1 MAMFIHRISD
11 VLGFFYGTRSLQT
24 GTQILSQFHRTD
36 DDLEVC
42 TTPMLIQLNKEGG
55 RDQLPIFPGD
65 VMAKGWE
72 MLGDT
77 KTRKKTIGQQINNY
91 VQNPKSY
98 RSAFGFFE
106 VFAGTFLLSKTGFP
120 VKLPSFNSWKLRGS
134 PSVWHGNRNK
144 MSEKTPTATSLSLN
158 FRMGTVHEKTPSA
171 NIFFEGCIES
181 TWQWPCPVWQ
191 EPMEILLNSVRS
203 LVLAGQSHPKCKS
216 QQKSTKDHTILYL
229 KMWWTSLPGMLGRQS
244 CIQPCLTNLLCSCN
258 WMANN
263 EFSGRRIH
271 IPHHPTASVHFS
283 PSWMSFIFWLDDM
296 LV

>member
-1 MAMFIHRISD
+1 MAPEDPEVFKQ
-11 VLGFFYGTRSLQT
+11 GPKFWANFT
-24 GTQILSQFHRTD
+24 GRMMILKSAPPPCSSSSTK
-36 DDLEVC
+36 
-42 TTPMLIQLNKEGG
+42 KEGEISCRSFLVTSWRKAG
-55 RDQLPIFPGD
+55 RC
-65 VMAKGWE
+65 WE
-72 MLGDT
+72 T
-77 KTRKKTIGQQINNY
+77 PKPEKKTIGQQINNY

-134 PSVWHGNRNK
+134 PSVWHGNRDK
-144 MSEKTPTATSLSLN
+144 MSAKAPTATSLSLN

-171 NIFFEGCIES
+171 NIFFEDCIES

-191 EPMEILLNSVRS
+191 EPMEILLNSVRL
-203 LVLAGQSHPKCKS
+203 LVLASQSHPKCKS
-216 QQKSTKDHTILYL
+216 QQKSTKEYTILYL
-229 KMWWTSLPGMLGRQS
+229 KMWWTSLPGMLGQQS